1 MALRD
6 EMKRIY
12 VAYFVAFT
20 CLPLAALSSAQATSS
35 SQLHVEVATIKP
47 TPEETQDELFTIR
60 GHHVVTIGTS
70 LIELVKFAY
79 DLHPSQIAGALPWM
93 TKERFDLDAVVD
105 AQGELNNDHMR
116 EVVRELLADRFHLR
130 YRMETQ
136 SLPAFALLRTGDE
149 LRMKKTDRMPGQP
162 VDMYG
167 SHGELNVRNASMQ
180 DFATGLSRGLVARPV
195 VDQTGLS
202 GRYDFVLKWT
212 QDGVTTPDPSA
223 PPDLFAAM
231 PEEVGLKL
239 KTTRINLP
247 VLRIETATQP
257 SEN

>member
-1 MALRD
+1 
-6 EMKRIY
+6 MKRIC
-12 VAYFVAFT
+12 VPCFVAST
-20 CLPLAALSSAQATSS
+20 YLSLTALCSAQATNPSPI
-35 SQLHVEVATIKP
+35 HVAVATIKP
-47 TPEETQDELFTIR
+47 TPAETQDELFTIR

-79 DLHPSQIAGALPWM
+79 GLHPSQIAGVLPWM

-105 AQGELNNDHMR
+105 DARSELNNDHMR
-116 EVVRELLADRFHLR
+116 DVVRELLADRFDLR
-130 YRMETQ
+130 YRMESE
-136 SLPAFALLRTGDE
+136 SLPVFALLRVGGE
-149 LRMKKTDRMPGQP
+149 LRMKKTNRTPGQP

-167 SHGELNVRNASMQ
+167 SHGELNVHNATMQ
-180 DFATGLSRGLVARPV
+180 GFATGLSRGLVARPV

-212 QDGVTTPDPSA
+212 QDGVAAPDPSA

-239 KTTRINLP
+239 KATRAKLP
-247 VLRIETATQP
+247 VLCIEAATQP